1 MRDLLR
7 ELRPFFR
14 LLSPYRRRM
23 LLGAGIGLTAVASSV
38 GLLALAGWFLSA
50 TAIAGLSVTS
60 AGMFNFFFPSIGVR
74 LFAFVRTAAR
84 YFERLVTHDTT
95 LRILTGLRVWFYRK
109 LEPLVP
115 ASLAKYRSG
124 DILGRLV
131 EDIDTLD
138 NLYLRVLSPTV
149 VALAIALLLF
159 LFLGCFDTVIAMVG
173 VLFLLIAGFAVPFAA
188 GAHGDKIG
196 RQLTRRSA
204 RLRICIVDGIQ
215 AINELLVF
223 DGDRSQIEATRK
235 DIQALIVC
243 QRNMNRISAFSGAA
257 ITLLSGIALTTVL
270 YIGAERVTS
279 GKLPGATLALLSLA
293 VLAAFEAVQPLPR
306 AYQFFGRSREAADRI
321 REIIEAP
328 SDLSFPERSVAL
340 PQGFD
345 VTYENICFQ
354 YPGHDPW
361 VLRELDF
368 SVPAGRRVAVVG
380 ETGSGK
386 STLMNLLIRFWDPSS
401 GRVKIGG
408 RDIRLMTETDLRR
421 HVNTVSQRAHMF
433 GATIRENLLLAR
445 PDADDNQLRKA
456 LKSACLENFVDA
468 LPEGM
473 DTWVGESGKLL
484 SGGEAR
490 RLAMAR
496 CFLKDGPI
504 WILDEPTEGLDQ
516 SIEKQLLMSVFE
528 KTRGK
533 TLILITHRRVEL
545 ERMDKI
551 IILKAGRVH
560 AQGTYEEL
568 KNRFRGSAFGV
579 SPSGFD
585 PTSREGLGRDL

>member
-1 MRDLLR
+1 MHDLIR
-7 ELRPFFR
+7 EFRPFFR
-14 LLSPYRRRM
+14 LLAPYRRRM
-23 LLGAGIGLTAVASSV
+23 LLGTGIGLTAIASSV

-74 LFAFVRTAAR
+74 IFAFVRTAAR

-95 LRILTGLRVWFYRK
+95 LRILAGLRVWFYRK

-115 ASLAKYRSG
+115 ASLSKYRSG

-138 NLYLRVLSPTV
+138 NLYLRVLSPTL
-149 VALAIALLLF
+149 VALAVSLMLF
-159 LFLGCFDTVIAMVG
+159 LFLACFDTAISIAG
-173 VLFLLIAGFAVPFAA
+173 VLFLLIAGFTVPFAA
-188 GAHGDKIG
+188 GAHGNKIG
-196 RQLTRRSA
+196 RQLTRCST
-204 RLRICIVDGIQ
+204 RLRIRIVDGIQ

-223 DGDRSQIEATRK
+223 DAARRHAEAVRK
-235 DIQALIVC
+235 EIQALTRC
-243 QRNMNRISAFSGAA
+243 QRSMSRISAYSGAG
-257 ITLLSGIALTTVL
+257 ITLLSGVALTTIL

-279 GKLPGATLALLSLA
+279 GKLQGAALALVSLA

-306 AYQFFGRSREAADRI
+306 AYLFFGRSREAADRV

-328 SDLSFPERSVAL
+328 SDIHFPKRSVAL
-340 PQGFD
+340 PQDLD
-345 VTYENICFQ
+345 VAFENVSFR
-354 YPGHDPW
+354 YPVHGPW
-361 VLRELDF
+361 VFRDLNV
-368 SVPAGRRVAVVG
+368 SIPAGQRVAVVG

-386 STLMNLLIRFWDPSS
+386 STLMNLLVRFWDPSR

-408 RDIRLMTETDLRR
+408 GDIRLMSETDLRG

-433 GATIRENLLLAR
+433 GTTIRENLLIAR
-445 PDADDNQLRKA
+445 PDADENQLRKA
-456 LKSACLENFVDA
+456 LKSACLESFVDA

-490 RLAMAR
+490 RLALAR

-516 SIEKQLLMSVFE
+516 SIEKQLLMSIFE

-545 ERMDKI
+545 ERMDTI
-551 IILKAGRVH
+551 IVLKAGRVH
-560 AQGTYEEL
+560 AQGPYEKL
-568 KNRFRGSAFGV
+568 NY
-579 SPSGFD
+579 
-585 PTSREGLGRDL
+585 